1 MGFGQILIYHFIA
14 LEGSPLVHAEAAAD
28 LYSDGTAVGQTAARI
43 VDVKTAA
50 DPVAPETR
58 EIRRWFGSGHSV
70 IIAIENACFDTDP
83 PFIIL

>member
-1 MGFGQILIYHFIA
+1 MGGPAGTNPAAPRKLILRPLALLGFGQVLVDHFIA
-14 LEGSPLVHAEAAAD
+14 FEDSPLVHAEAAA
-28 LYSDGTAVGQTAARI
+28 G
-43 VDVKTAA
+43 
-50 DPVAPETR
+50 PVAPETR